1 MKYSD
6 KKANE
11 EKESPMSFADR
22 TMFEVKAFDAGIS
35 QERAREIYREYFSK
49 QPENWK

>member
-11 EKESPMSFADR
+11 EKESPFAFADR
-22 TMFEVKAFDAGIS
+22 TMFEVEAFDAGIS

-49 QPENWK
+49 QSENWK

>member
-1 MKYSD
+1 MEQD
-6 KKANE
+6 KIKV
-11 EKESPMSFADR
+11 KMDSMDQADR